1 MTIMNEATAE
11 RCGILRLLDRR
22 AAGVAK
28 GVGTAEILGRIHMAM
43 VNLGGIHL
51 PMSITVLKEQ
61 SMEFLIGLDQLK
73 THQMCIDLKKNVLQ
87 ISDTVSLP
95 FLSEGELPKHM
106 RTNKNGGA
114 EEEDEEAAAQKAITE
129 SLKDVKPNTTTTT
142 TSATPAAAA
151 APRATSVV
159 AESED
164 NDAPVNNP
172 TTTTTTAASAPQ
184 PSTCLLYTS
193 PSPRDS

>member
-1 MTIMNEATAE
+1 
-11 RCGILRLLDRR
+11 
-22 AAGVAK
+22 
-28 GVGTAEILGRIHMAM
+28 
-43 VNLGGIHL
+43 
-51 PMSITVLKEQ
+51 
-61 SMEFLIGLDQLK
+61 MEFLIGLDQLK

-142 TSATPAAAA
+142 AATTGATSATPAAAT
-151 APRATSVV
+151 APRATSIV

-172 TTTTTTAASAPQ
+172 TTTTTTSAPQ
-184 PSTCLLYTS
+184 ATTAAPTASATHTPAQEASIKEVVAATGVPSSVAINALEAVGWDANAAVGILLG
-193 PSPRDS
+193 D